1 MKYNMEECFLTAKSG
16 AKPEDMCE
24 VACQQKDQPN
34 TCRRTSEIPDMRHMS
49 GLKLRPGSPC
59 NEFLGYCD
67 VFQRCRPVDAE
78 GPLAR
83 LKNTLLNHRTLTSI
97 KQWAITHWWA
107 CALFAIGFMMLM
119 YVFIECCAVHTPTS
133 NPKKKPALR
142 ITDTI
147 RHPSHTLRR
156 KRRAHHGSQ
165 QGHRHHRSGH
175 HHHMGPGIPSS
186 RPNESSLFHG

>member
-1 MKYNMEECFLTAKSG
+1 MIFCASLLCTTATRRINLIAVVG
-16 AKPEDMCE
+16 ALCLCRYVLPLCS
-24 VACQQKDQPN
+24 QPV
-34 TCRRTSEIPDMRHMS
+34 E
-49 GLKLRPGSPC
+49 KLRPGSPC
-59 NEFLGYCD
+59 NEYLGYCD

-83 LKNTLLNHRTLTSI
+83 LKNTLLNQRTLMSI

-142 ITDTI
+142 IVDTI

-156 KRRAHHGSQ
+156 KRRSHEP
-165 QGHRHHRSGH
+165 HRGIPHRST
-175 HHHMGPGIPSS
+175 
-186 RPNESSLFHG
+186 RPNENSLFPA